1 MPYGKFF
8 LATSLHPFKQHWEKQ
23 MKLWKYTATLVTVL
37 ALAIPAWAQGDV
49 IAARR
54 DGLKGIAR
62 QMEGIKA
69 VVDQRGDPRATGA
82 GIGEMIGFFE
92 GFPARFPAGS
102 GSGDTRAL
110 PAIWTDRAGFETAN
124 ANILTQLRALQ
135 AAANSGDQAAFGAAF
150 QQTGATCGACHR
162 PYRGPAR

>member
-1 MPYGKFF
+1 
-8 LATSLHPFKQHWEKQ
+8 
-23 MKLWKYTATLVTVL
+23 MKLWKSTVVL
-37 ALAIPAWAQGDV
+37 ASLFAMTAPALAQGDV

-54 DGLKGIAR
+54 DGLKGVAR

-69 VVDQRGDPRATGA
+69 VVDQRGDPRATGVA
-82 GIGEMIGFFE
+82 IGDMIGFFE

-110 PAIWTDRAGFETAN
+110 PAIWTDRAGFEGAN
-124 ANILTQLRALQ
+124 GNMLTQLRALQ
-135 AAANSGDQAAFGAAF
+135 AAANAGDQAAFGAAF

>member
-1 MPYGKFF
+1 MSKP
-8 LATSLHPFKQHWEKQ
+8 LLTLPERD
-23 MKLWKYTATLVTVL
+23 MKLWKCAAIL
-37 ALAIPAWAQGDV
+37 ASLAAFAAPALAQGDV

-69 VVDQRGDPRATGA
+69 VVDQRGDPRTASA
-82 GIGEMIGFFE
+82 GIGGMITFFE

-110 PAIWTDRAGFETAN
+110 PSIWTDRAGFETAN
-124 ANILTQLRALQ
+124 RDMVTRLRALQ
-135 AAANSGDQAAFGAAF
+135 TAANAGDQAAFSAAF

>member
-1 MPYGKFF
+1 
-8 LATSLHPFKQHWEKQ
+8 
-23 MKLWKYTATLVTVL
+23 MKLWKYAATFATVL
-37 ALAIPAWAQGDV
+37 ALAVPAWAQGDV
-49 IAARR
+49 VAARR

-69 VVDQRGDPRATGA
+69 VVDQRGDTRTTGA
-82 GIGEMIGFFE
+82 GIAEMIGFFE

-110 PAIWTDRAGFETAN
+110 PAIWSDRAGFETAN
-124 ANILTQLRALQ
+124 TNMLTQLRALQ
-135 AAANSGDQAAFGAAF
+135 AAANTGDQGAFGAAF

>member
-1 MPYGKFF
+1 
-8 LATSLHPFKQHWEKQ
+8 
-23 MKLWKYTATLVTVL
+23 MKLWKCAATMVTVL
-37 ALAIPAWAQGDV
+37 ALTVPAWAQGDV

-69 VVDQRGDPRATGA
+69 VIDQRGDPRTTGA
-82 GIGEMIGFFE
+82 GIAEMIGFFE

-110 PAIWTDRAGFETAN
+110 PAIWTDRAGFEAAN
-124 ANILTQLRALQ
+124 TNMVTQLRALQ

-150 QQTGATCGACHR
+150 QQTGGTCGACHR

>member
-1 MPYGKFF
+1 MKFLQTTVI
-8 LATSLHPFKQHWEKQ
+8 LASLVA
-23 MKLWKYTATLVTVL
+23 MIA
-37 ALAIPAWAQGDV
+37 PAFAQSDV
-49 IAARR
+49 ITARR
-54 DGLKGIAR
+54 DGLKAVAR

-69 VVDQRGDPRATGA
+69 VIDQRGDPRTTGA
-82 GIGEMIGFFE
+82 GIAEMIGFFE
-92 GFPARFPAGS
+92 GFPPRFPAGS

-110 PAIWTDRAGFETAN
+110 PAIWTDRAGFEAAN
-124 ANILTQLRALQ
+124 TNMVTQLRALQ

>member
-1 MPYGKFF
+1 
-8 LATSLHPFKQHWEKQ
+8 
-23 MKLWKYTATLVTVL
+23 MKLWKCAAALVTVL
-37 ALAIPAWAQGDV
+37 ALAVPAWAQGDV

-69 VVDQRGDPRATGA
+69 VIDQRGDPRTTGA
-82 GIGEMIGFFE
+82 GIAEMIGFFE

-110 PAIWTDRAGFETAN
+110 PAIWTDRAGFEAAN
-124 ANILTQLRALQ
+124 TNMVTQLRALQ
-135 AAANSGDQAAFGAAF
+135 AAGTSGDQAAFGAAF

>member
-1 MPYGKFF
+1 MR
-8 LATSLHPFKQHWEKQ
+8 
-23 MKLWKYTATLVTVL
+23 LWKYAATLATVL
-37 ALAIPAWAQGDV
+37 ALGTPALAQDGV

-54 DGLKGIAR
+54 DGLKGVAR

-69 VVDQRGDPRATGA
+69 VVDQRADPRTTGGVIA
-82 GIGEMIGFFE
+82 EMISFFE
-92 GFPARFPAGS
+92 GLPARFPAGS

-124 ANILTQLRALQ
+124 ANMLTQLRALQ
-135 AAANSGDQAAFGAAF
+135 VAATAGDQAAFGSAF

-162 PYRGPAR
+162 PFRGPAR

>member
-1 MPYGKFF
+1 
-8 LATSLHPFKQHWEKQ
+8 
-23 MKLWKYTATLVTVL
+23 MKLWKYAATFATVF
-37 ALAIPAWAQGDV
+37 ALAVPAWAQGDV
-49 IAARR
+49 VAARR

-69 VVDQRGDPRATGA
+69 VVDQRGDTRTTGA
-82 GIGEMIGFFE
+82 GIAEMIGFFE

-110 PAIWTDRAGFETAN
+110 PAIWSDRAGFETAN
-124 ANILTQLRALQ
+124 TNMLTQLRALQ
-135 AAANSGDQAAFGAAF
+135 AAANTGDQAAFGAAF

>member
-1 MPYGKFF
+1 MNF
-8 LATSLHPFKQHWEKQ
+8 LQSTVILASLIA
-23 MKLWKYTATLVTVL
+23 MTAP
-37 ALAIPAWAQGDV
+37 ALAQGDV
-49 IAARR
+49 ITARR
-54 DGLKGIAR
+54 DGLKGVAR

-69 VVDQRGDPRATGA
+69 VVDQRGDPRGSTAA
-82 GIGEMIGFFE
+82 IADMIGFFE

-110 PAIWTDRAGFETAN
+110 PTIWTDRTGFEAASAN
-124 ANILTQLRALQ
+124 MVTQLRAFQ
-135 AAANSGDQAAFGAAF
+135 AVANAGDQAAFAAAF

>member
-1 MPYGKFF
+1 MKPWKIAAA
-8 LATSLHPFKQHWEKQ
+8 LAT
-23 MKLWKYTATLVTVL
+23 TLTI
-37 ALAIPAWAQGDV
+37 AAPAWAQGDV

-54 DGLKGIAR
+54 DGLKGVAR

-69 VVDQRGDPRATGA
+69 VVDQRSDPRASA
-82 GIGEMIGFFE
+82 ASIAEMIRFFE
-92 GFPARFPAGS
+92 GLPARFPAGS

-124 ANILTQLRALQ
+124 TNMVNQLRTLQ
-135 AAANSGDQAAFGAAF
+135 AAASAGDQAGFAAAF

>member
-1 MPYGKFF
+1 
-8 LATSLHPFKQHWEKQ
+8 
-23 MKLWKYTATLVTVL
+23 MKLWKYAATLATVL
-37 ALAIPAWAQGDV
+37 ALAVPAWAQGDV

-69 VVDQRGDPRATGA
+69 VVDQRGDPRSTGA
-82 GIGEMIGFFE
+82 GIAEMISFFE

-124 ANILTQLRALQ
+124 ANMVTQLRALQ

-150 QQTGATCGACHR
+150 QQTGATCGACYR

>member
-1 MPYGKFF
+1 
-8 LATSLHPFKQHWEKQ
+8 
-23 MKLWKYTATLVTVL
+23 MKPWKCAATLLTIF
-37 ALAIPAWAQGDV
+37 ALAAPALAQGDV

-69 VVDQRGDPRATGA
+69 VVDQRGDPRTTST
-82 GIGEMIGFFE
+82 GIGDMISFFE

-110 PAIWTDRAGFETAN
+110 PAIWTDRPGFETAN
-124 ANILTQLRALQ
+124 TNMVAQLRALQ
-135 AAANSGDQAAFGAAF
+135 AAANTGDQTAFGAAF

>member
-1 MPYGKFF
+1 M
-8 LATSLHPFKQHWEKQ
+8 
-23 MKLWKYTATLVTVL
+23 
-37 ALAIPAWAQGDV
+37 D
-49 IAARR
+49 
-54 DGLKGIAR
+54 
-62 QMEGIKA
+62 GIKA
-69 VVDQRGDPRATGA
+69 VVDQRGDPRTTGA
-82 GIGEMIGFFE
+82 GIAEMISFFE

-124 ANILTQLRALQ
+124 TNMVTQLRALQ
-135 AAANSGDQAAFGAAF
+135 AAANSGDQAAFGATF

>member
-1 MPYGKFF
+1 MKF
-8 LATSLHPFKQHWEKQ
+8 
-23 MKLWKYTATLVTVL
+23 WKSVVVL
-37 ALAIPAWAQGDV
+37 ASLIGFAAPAFAQGDV

-54 DGLKGIAR
+54 DGLKGVAR

-69 VVDQRGDPRATGA
+69 VVDQRGDPRPTATA
-82 GIGEMIGFFE
+82 ISDMIRFFD

-102 GSGDTRAL
+102 GAGDTRAL
-110 PAIWTDRAGFETAN
+110 PAIWSDRAGFEAAN
-124 ANILTQLRALQ
+124 ANMLTQLRGLQ
-135 AAANSGDQAAFGAAF
+135 VAANAGDQAAFTAAF

>member
-1 MPYGKFF
+1 MKAWKFAAA
-8 LATSLHPFKQHWEKQ
+8 LI
-23 MKLWKYTATLVTVL
+23 TVMTM
-37 ALAIPAWAQGDV
+37 AAPVWAQADV
-49 IAARR
+49 ITARR
-54 DGLKGIAR
+54 DGLKAVAR

-69 VVDQRGDPRATGA
+69 VVDQRSDPRASSPTIA
-82 GIGEMIGFFE
+82 EMISFFE

-110 PAIWTDRAGFETAN
+110 PAIWTDRAGFEAAN
-124 ANILTQLRALQ
+124 TNMLTQLRNLQ
-135 AAANSGDQAAFGAAF
+135 AAANAGDSAAFGAAF

>member
-1 MPYGKFF
+1 M
-8 LATSLHPFKQHWEKQ
+8 
-23 MKLWKYTATLVTVL
+23 VTVL

-124 ANILTQLRALQ
+124 ANILT
-135 AAANSGDQAAFGAAF
+135 
-150 QQTGATCGACHR
+150 
-162 PYRGPAR
+162 